1 MGTCQCWSGDGG
13 CKQTL
18 PWEYIDPCFRVGA
31 AEGSEIGLNLL
42 IKSFCFSISLR
53 VVGRG

>member
-31 AEGSEIGLNLL
+31 AEGSEIGLHLL
-42 IKSFCFSISLR
+42 IESFCFSISLR